1 MTGRTKSPGIGS
13 HRTGNTTIEEYRRAL
28 QPDNFSKD
36 NILSTE
42 RRKNAKTVRIDNCQS
57 DRTDIR
63 TGISVRD
70 NISTDKLG
78 HLSYRADDLRED
90 THFRNDCKQL
100 RMDQLRTVHPKADS
114 IGIDLGRDLHRTD
127 IGSKDLETN
136 IIGTSPSQSNVL
148 HPWQVW
154 DRVARYQSRSLLCEV
169 GTQTYLTALAQSPH
183 SIPGPDTEPIMGK
196 LSSVIRKHQNTSA
209 TEKRERERENML
221 VSDQLL
227 YLKKVHYLILQY
239 FFSSWFDYFPLS
251 IITLVCSV

>member
-78 HLSYRADDLRED
+78 HLSYRADALRED
-90 THFRNDCKQL
+90 THFRNDYKQL

-209 TEKRERERENML
+209 TEKRERE
-221 VSDQLL
+221 
-227 YLKKVHYLILQY
+227 KI
-239 FFSSWFDYFPLS
+239 
-251 IITLVCSV
+251 C